1 MHLNIV
7 SLSTTMLY

>member
-7 SLSTTMLY
+7 IQKNVI

>member
-7 SLSTTMLY
+7 E